1 MTRTPSP
8 KRRST
13 ATDLALIASFAALI
27 GACSFMPAIPVG
39 VVPITLQTFA
49 VMLAGAVL
57 GSQRGALAVLLWM
70 AVGIIGFPVFTA
82 GGAGLAPFAGP
93 SVGYLVS
100 FPFAAFLT
108 GFIVERLPRK
118 RIATSVPLI
127 FVAGL
132 AASVLITY
140 PLGALGMAW
149 RGDLTIGQAFT
160 FGLTFL
166 PGDALKNVLMA
177 IVATS
182 VHRAFPQILPVR
194 GKAANHGAPAASAP
208 DAAAQAE
215 ATAAPTA

>member
-1 MTRTPSP
+1 MTASP
-8 KRRST
+8 ALAPARKRRST

-27 GACSFMPAIPVG
+27 GACSLLPAIPVG

-49 VMLAGAVL
+49 VILAGAVL
-57 GSQRGALAVLLWM
+57 GASRGALAVLLWL
-70 AVGIIGFPVFTA
+70 AVGAIGLPVFTA

-93 SVGYLVS
+93 SVGYLLS

-118 RIATSVPLI
+118 RIATSIPLI
-127 FVAGL
+127 LLAGV
-132 AASVLITY
+132 AASVLVIY

-149 RGDLTIGQAFT
+149 RADMTLAQAFT

-166 PGDALKNVLMA
+166 PGDILKDVLMA

-182 VHRAFPQILPVR
+182 VHRAFPALLPAR
-194 GKAANHGAPAASAP
+194 GRAAV
-208 DAAAQAE
+208 
-215 ATAAPTA
+215 TA